1 MKNLNTIL
9 LMLGINLGIF
19 LTLSFVANLL
29 GIVPYLQNGG
39 IDFSMLLAFCLL
51 IGMGGSF
58 IQLLLSKTLVKMFKR
73 VQVIDPGT
81 THPEGR
87 KVYEMVRRAANR
99 AGLSKTPEVGIY
111 ESFEVNAFATG
122 ASRENAL
129 VAVSSGLLG
138 SMSEDAIEGVIGHEV
153 AHIANGD
160 MVRMTLLQGV
170 VNSLVAF
177 VARAVAHV
185 VLSSGR
191 SNDNNER
198 PNFFA
203 YFMLVQAIEM
213 VLGLFGMMILAWYSR
228 RREFR
233 ADAGGATFTTRQKM
247 INALQALQSK
257 SRYVD
262 TKDESYAAFKISG
275 RPTGFLALFSTHPS
289 LDTRIAA
296 LQSGTYLS

>member
-39 IDFSMLLAFCLL
+39 VDFSMLLGFCLL

-58 IQLLLSKTLVKMFKR
+58 IQLLLSKMLVKMFKR
-73 VQVIDPGT
+73 VKVIDAGT
-81 THPEGR
+81 TQPEGR

-111 ESFEVNAFATG
+111 DSFEVNAFATG
-122 ASRENAL
+122 ASRNNAL
-129 VAVSSGLLG
+129 VAVSTGLLN
-138 SMSEDAIEGVIGHEV
+138 SMPEDAIEGVIGHEV

-170 VNSLVAF
+170 VNALVAF

-191 SNDNNER
+191 SSDSDER
-198 PNFFA
+198 PGFFA
-203 YFMLVQAIEM
+203 YFMLVTAIEM
-213 VLGLFGMMILAWYSR
+213 VLGFFGMMILAWYSR

-233 ADAGGATFTTRQKM
+233 ADAGGATFTTRDKM
-247 INALQALQSK
+247 INALKALQEK

-275 RPTGFLALFSTHPS
+275 RPGGFMALLSTHPP
-289 LDTRIAA
+289 LETRIAA
-296 LQSGTYLS
+296 LQSGTHLS